1 VAGSFGAKEQ
11 GPAKFE
17 KFSGIF
23 GVLLGCL
30 EWLVP
35 NRNYFSKTEGPAT
48 ILPTTRDR
56 VLIYKKLGGFFVQFV
71 RFNGTRII
79 SQWYNPWTGSTAL
92 WTGGVT
98 GSKVDRRWH
107 VVRRALW
114 GSGACWRRPERKRTM
129 RRCWLGAHRSS
140 NDGGEVAPRQQK
152 ASLHAGARANGRT
165 RE

>member
-35 NRNYFSKTEGPAT
+35 NRNYFSETEGPAT

-92 WTGGVT
+92 WTGGVLRST
-98 GSKVDRRWH
+98 VDREGCRQEVWRH
-107 VVRRALW
+107 LAGMRRARH
-114 GSGACWRRPERKRTM
+114 GGARELTNGGRRGRGRQG
-129 RRCWLGAHRSS
+129 GAH
-140 NDGGEVAPRQQK
+140 
-152 ASLHAGARANGRT
+152 
-165 RE
+165 

>member
-17 KFSGIF
+17 KISGIF

-35 NRNYFSKTEGPAT
+35 NRNYFSETEGPAT

-79 SQWYNPWTGSTAL
+79 SQWYNPWTGSMGCGPVACSGPRSIERGADRKCGDTLPACGAPGTA
-92 WTGGVT
+92 GP
-98 GSKVDRRWH
+98 GSSPTVAGEDKEDKAVHTRAWVVAERR
-107 VVRRALW
+107 RD
-114 GSGACWRRPERKRTM
+114 E
-129 RRCWLGAHRSS
+129 
-140 NDGGEVAPRQQK
+140 GE
-152 ASLHAGARANGRT
+152 
-165 RE
+165 